1 MKNDPTFDMPSDMAS
16 AVNLIAHPLA
26 GAAAMTALGLGL
38 ASQTI
43 GVWMGAMA
51 GVAQASQQVFSSL
64 ADETKVGVSKAAMS
78 AKQGAKR
85 SRPAL
90 KVVKREAGAE
100 FSRPTPIDRPDTP
113 DALKAISGIGPKLEQ
128 VLNGLGVW
136 THSQIAAW
144 GERETGWL
152 DDYLGLQGRIDRDGW
167 VAQAARLV
175 AEKTKH

>member
-51 GVAQASQQVFSSL
+51 GMAQASQQVFSSL
-64 ADETKVGVSKAAMS
+64 ADEAGVAAPKAAMS
-78 AKQGAKR
+78 AKR

-90 KVVKREAGAE
+90 KVVKREAGAG
-100 FSRPTPIDRPDTP
+100 FSRPTSIDRPDAP
-113 DALKAISGIGPKLEQ
+113 DDLKAISGIGPKLEQ

-144 GERETGWL
+144 GAREAGWL

-167 VAQAARLV
+167 VAQAARL
-175 AEKTKH
+175 ATEKTKH